1 MKITSKIINGLQSEV
16 DNNRGHKIITD
27 VPENIG
33 GNNLGPTSLELTSMG
48 LGGCITTI
56 FMMLANKMRLTIIY
70 IEAELEIEK
79 LKTSP
84 TITSVFILVKVK
96 SEEPVVLIEKCLNL
110 TIQNCPVSILFE
122 DAGIPIEYDLI
133 TL

>member
-1 MKITSKIINGLQSEV
+1 MKITSKLITGFQSEI
-16 DNNRGHKIITD
+16 DNGRGHKIISD
-27 VPENIG
+27 VPESNG
-33 GNNLGPTSLELTSMG
+33 GHDLGPTSLELTSMG
-48 LGGCITTI
+48 LGGCITSI
-56 FMMLANKMRLTIIY
+56 FTMLAKKMRLTIKN

-96 SEEPVVLIEKCLNL
+96 SDEPLELIEKCLNL
-110 TIQNCPVSILFE
+110 TMKTCPVGILFE

>member
-1 MKITSKIINGLQSEV
+1 M
-16 DNNRGHKIITD
+16 
-27 VPENIG
+27 PENIG
-33 GNNLGPTSLELTSMG
+33 GNNSGPTSLELTSMG

-56 FMMLANKMRLTIIY
+56 FSMLAKKMRLTINK

-79 LKTSP
+79 LKGSP

-96 SEEPVVLIEKCLNL
+96 SDEPVELIEKCLNL
-110 TIQNCPVSILFE
+110 TIKTCPVGILFE

-133 TL
+133 TI

>member
-1 MKITSKIINGLQSEV
+1 MKITSKLLNGLQSEV
-16 DNNRGHKIITD
+16 DNNRGHKILTD

-33 GNNLGPTSLELTSMG
+33 GNDFGPTSLELTSMG

-56 FMMLANKMRLTIIY
+56 FMMLAKKMRLTINN

-79 LKTSP
+79 LKTCP

-96 SEEPVVLIEKCLNL
+96 SEEPMELIEKCLNL
-110 TIQNCPVSILFE
+110 TMKTCPVSILFE
-122 DAGIPIEYDLI
+122 DAGIPVEYDLI
-133 TL
+133 IL